1 MLQKESTLMKQV
13 HQNNVFFFIIGAL
26 KIFDLN
32 LNHMFLINV
41 KMY

>member
-1 MLQKESTLMKQV
+1 MLQKESTLIKQV
-13 HQNNVFFFIIGAL
+13 HQNNVRFAIIGAL

>member
-1 MLQKESTLMKQV
+1 MLQKESTLIKQV

-32 LNHMFLINV
+32 LKHMFLINV
-41 KMY
+41 MMY